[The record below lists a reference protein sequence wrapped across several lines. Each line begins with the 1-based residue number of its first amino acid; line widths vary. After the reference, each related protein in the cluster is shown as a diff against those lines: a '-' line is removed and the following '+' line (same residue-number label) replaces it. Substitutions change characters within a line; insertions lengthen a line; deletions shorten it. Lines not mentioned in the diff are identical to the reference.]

1 MNFMVEF
8 NSFFMGGFE
17 CADHINRNGIRVN
30 LQKITE
36 HDIRVFDDY
45 KLLNSIGIQ
54 VVREGICW
62 SVVEKEPY
70 VFDFSHLIPFY
81 KAAAELKIQIIWDL
95 CHFGFPSDL
104 APAHPEFSK
113 RFQSL
118 AEAFCMFHSE
128 NSTSPLM
135 VIPINEISYLSW
147 LAGEARGTVP
157 FAIHNGWDIKYHL
170 CKAAIRAIK
179 TIKSTLPDAVIIAAE
194 PLIKVHPSP
203 LSETSEP
210 AKTKHEY
217 QYQAMDI
224 LLGRMCPELGGEESL
239 IDVFGVNY
247 YCHNQWNDRDETLP
261 WPDPEKLRTSFSDLL
276 KEAYSRYQ
284 LPMIISET
292 GHFGRLRPEWLREI
306 CNETRNAMNQGVDL
320 LGICLY
326 PIIDRPDWDDLD
338 TWCYAG
344 LWDLNLQ
351 KERIPNLSY
360 LRCFNRFTSQ
370 FASVLQE

>member
-8 NSFFMGGFE
+8 NSFFMCGFE

-224 LLGRMCPELGGEESL
+224 LLGRMCPEL
-239 IDVFGVNY
+239 
-247 YCHNQWNDRDETLP
+247 
-261 WPDPEKLRTSFSDLL
+261 
-276 KEAYSRYQ
+276 
-284 LPMIISET
+284 
-292 GHFGRLRPEWLREI
+292 
-306 CNETRNAMNQGVDL
+306 
-320 LGICLY
+320 
-326 PIIDRPDWDDLD
+326 
-338 TWCYAG
+338 
-344 LWDLNLQ
+344 
-351 KERIPNLSY
+351 
-360 LRCFNRFTSQ
+360 
-370 FASVLQE
+370 